1 MPIRV
6 SIVEDDS
13 DLRATLA
20 ALIRGTPN
28 FELLGAYGSAE
39 EALRGLPQAMPE
51 VVLMD
56 IHLPKLSGIEC
67 VRQVKTKW
75 PDLVI
80 VMLTVSDSA
89 DDVFPALAAGASG
102 YLLKRTPPAKLLE
115 AIEEVHQQGS
125 PMSPPIARMVVQT
138 FSQRDTGATEPL
150 TEREET
156 VLRQLAK
163 GWRYKEIASDL
174 GVGVETVHTHIRHIY
189 RKLHVT
195 SRTEAVVKYLGRQGG
210 EFGH

>member
-1 MPIRV
+1 MAIAV
-6 SIVEDDS
+6 SIVEDDP
-13 DLRATLA
+13 DLRAAMTT
-20 ALIRGTPN
+20 LIRGTPN
-28 FELLGAYGSAE
+28 FHLLGAYGSAE
-39 EALRGLPQAMPE
+39 EAFRIIPQCPPD

-67 VRQVKTKW
+67 VRQLKAQL

-115 AIEEVHQQGS
+115 AIEEVHQHGS
-125 PMSPPIARMVVQT
+125 PMSPPIARLVVQT
-138 FSQRDTGATEPL
+138 FFQRDKPVAESL
-150 TEREET
+150 TEREELI
-156 VLRQLAK
+156 LRKLAK
-163 GWRYKEIASDL
+163 GWRYKEIATDL

-189 RKLHVT
+189 AKLHVT
-195 SRTEAVVKYLGRQGG
+195 SRTEAVVKYLGR
-210 EFGH
+210 

>member
-1 MPIRV
+1 MAIAV
-6 SIVEDDS
+6 SIVEDDP
-13 DLRATLA
+13 DLCAAMA

-28 FELLGAYGSAE
+28 FNLLGTYGSGE
-39 EALRGLPQAMPE
+39 EALRDIPRSVPE

-56 IHLPKLSGIEC
+56 IHLPKMSGIEC
-67 VRQVKTKW
+67 VRQLKAQL
-75 PDLVI
+75 PDLII

-102 YLLKRTPPAKLLE
+102 YLLKRTPLAKLLE
-115 AIEEVHQQGS
+115 AIEEVHQCGS

-138 FSQRDTGATEPL
+138 FFHRNEPAAESL

-156 VLRQLAK
+156 VVRKLAK
-163 GWRYKEIASDL
+163 GWRYKEIAADL

-189 RKLHVT
+189 AKLHVT
-195 SRTEAVVKYLGRQGG
+195 SRTEAVVKYLGR
-210 EFGH
+210 